1 MSYALFLF
9 ISLFFDFAYYSD
21 FYCIFVPELYRRLK
35 VDNMTLIKMLVLRMR
50 NISKK

>member
-21 FYCIFVPELYRRLK
+21 FYCIFVPYLFRHLK
-35 VDNMTLIKMLVLRMR
+35 VDNVKLI
-50 NISKK
+50 